1 MTVANPQFK
10 FTYQDYCLM
19 PEDKRYELLGGIFF
33 VTPSPS
39 VMHQRVAANLEA
51 IMRDFV
57 RKNELG
63 EVLDAPLDVILS
75 PYDVVQPDI
84 IFISHARSSIV
95 TEANIKGAPD
105 LLVEVLSPSTKE
117 RDYTIK
123 KKLYANH
130 GVRELWLVNPM
141 SQTAEVFDLESD
153 PAGTSPRFYTRLAKE
168 AAASK
173 VLNGLQVD
181 LREVF

>member
-1 MTVANPQFK
+1 MTMANPQIK

-19 PEDKRYELLGGIFF
+19 PEDKRYELMGGKFF

-39 VMHQRVAANLEA
+39 VIHQRAAANLEA
-51 IMRDFV
+51 ILRDFV
-57 RKNELG
+57 RQNDLG
-63 EVLDAPLDVILS
+63 EVLDAPLDVLLS

-84 IFISHARSSIV
+84 IFISRKRSSIV

-105 LLVEVLSPSTKE
+105 LLVEVLSPSTRE
-117 RDYTIK
+117 RDRTTK

-141 SQTAEVFDLESD
+141 SQTIEVFDLESD
-153 PAGTSPRFYTRLAKE
+153 PAGTAPRFYTRLAKE
-168 AAASK
+168 AVTSL
-173 VLNGLQVD
+173 VLDGLEVD
-181 LREVF
+181 LQEVF